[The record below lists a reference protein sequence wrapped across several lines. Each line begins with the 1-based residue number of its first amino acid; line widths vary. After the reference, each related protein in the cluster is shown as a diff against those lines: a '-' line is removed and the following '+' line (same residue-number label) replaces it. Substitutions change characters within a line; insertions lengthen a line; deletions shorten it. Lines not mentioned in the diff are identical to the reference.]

1 MVDLQGMAYYELVAA
16 SADQHYPDGTTGR
29 GAAWHKDNPE
39 KRVSQITWTDA
50 LMSPDSAG
58 ATLQCLLEQFFL
70 HNTMFL
76 FEDGLIEALVGVATG
91 TLSPA
96 AKLALVDSEATENGK
111 EIFLTFPASVID
123 EYAACLRPLN
133 EGDEIG
139 LRWIDFRAMG
149 GKLYGRYIQE
159 PGYDGAAERAAIEE
173 LGAEIRAMGKTT
185 RDVRVTNT
193 LIGNPYMVNAFVRGS
208 DNAFV
213 PGLSLV
219 STADADVEE
228 GEEEEGAA
236 SGVAPGFN
244 APPADAGEQ
253 S

>member
-1 MVDLQGMAYYELVAA
+1 MPRRRRQLRLRRSAA
-16 SADQHYPDGTTGR
+16 TRLSARRHTRAPLR
-29 GAAWHKDNPE
+29 A
-39 KRVSQITWTDA
+39 RR
-50 LMSPDSAG
+50 L
-58 ATLQCLLEQFFL
+58 TLSLRTLRSRSDDTPSHHQ
-70 HNTMFL
+70 
-76 FEDGLIEALVGVATG
+76 DGLIEALVGVATG

-185 RDVRVTNT
+185 RDVRVMNT

>member
-1 MVDLQGMAYYELVAA
+1 M
-16 SADQHYPDGTTGR
+16 
-29 GAAWHKDNPE
+29 
-39 KRVSQITWTDA
+39 
-50 LMSPDSAG
+50 
-58 ATLQCLLEQFFL
+58 
-70 HNTMFL
+70 
-76 FEDGLIEALVGVATG
+76 
-91 TLSPA
+91 
-96 AKLALVDSEATENGK
+96 
-111 EIFLTFPASVID
+111 ID

-139 LRWIDFRAMG
+139 LRWIGFRAMG

-185 RDVRVTNT
+185 RDVRVMNT
-193 LIGNPYMVNAFVRGS
+193 LVGNPYMVNAFVRGS

-236 SGVAPGFN
+236 SGVVPCFN